1 MTPPQRIL
9 VFKYPSR
16 DRVNQ
21 HFMWL
26 QTIVTSLSKILR
38 VRPSIRFMID
48 QLYPCVKYRMHLQN
62 WKGGG
67 SNNHSLENYRYYFLG
82 VELCPFLN
90 KISFQWITWLQFDV
104 LKYFRV
110 FVILIEIL
118 LRWIIFVLWFHNQI
132 CPTYLTNSTPFHS
145 NQNNKCYFYL
155 H

>member
-16 DRVNQ
+16 DMVNQ

-104 LKYFRV
+104 LKYFAR
-110 FVILIEIL
+110 FSNFNWDLNKI
-118 LRWIIFVLWFHNQI
+118 NNI
-132 CPTYLTNSTPFHS
+132 CFMIPYLFDKFYSSFHS